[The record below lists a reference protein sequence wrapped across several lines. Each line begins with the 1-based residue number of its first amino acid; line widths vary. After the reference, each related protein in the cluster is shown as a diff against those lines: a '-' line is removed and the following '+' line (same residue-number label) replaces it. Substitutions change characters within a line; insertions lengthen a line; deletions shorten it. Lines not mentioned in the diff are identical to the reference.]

1 MKYRNIQ
8 KLLAILPLLCVLL
21 CCTPVRALALTTVL
35 STNVPDEVSLR
46 VEITGKGTVAVGEKR
61 LSSTGT
67 VTVKRH
73 QPFTVTLSPRQGYR
87 ITAVS
92 LNGKS
97 VLSSLK
103 NGKLTVEELNLDGV
117 LSVTFTKTA
126 SSHHG
131 SNPKTGDQSVV
142 VPAMASALIS
152 MTALVLVL
160 SRKTL
165 LSEVFDEE

>member
-1 MKYRNIQ
+1 MKHRSCQ
-8 KLLAILPLLCVLL
+8 KIIPLLTLLCVLL
-21 CCTPVRALALTTVL
+21 CWMPVRALALTTVL

-46 VEITGKGTVAVGEKR
+46 VEITGKGTVTVGEKK

-67 VTVKRH
+67 AAVKRH

-87 ITAVS
+87 IAAVS
-92 LNGKS
+92 LSGKS
-97 VLSSLK
+97 VLSRLK

-131 SNPKTGDQSVV
+131 SNPKTGDQCV

-152 MTALVLVL
+152 MTALILVL
-160 SRKTL
+160 SHKKKWIEKR
-165 LSEVFDEE
+165 

>member
-1 MKYRNIQ
+1 MKYRNIR
-8 KLLAILPLLCVLL
+8 KLLAILPILCVLL

-35 STNVPDEVSLR
+35 SSNVPDEISLR

-67 VTVKRH
+67 VAVKRH

-103 NGKLTVEELNLDGV
+103 N
-117 LSVTFTKTA
+117 
-126 SSHHG
+126 
-131 SNPKTGDQSVV
+131 
-142 VPAMASALIS
+142 
-152 MTALVLVL
+152 
-160 SRKTL
+160 
-165 LSEVFDEE
+165 

>member
-1 MKYRNIQ
+1 MKHRSCQ
-8 KLLAILPLLCVLL
+8 KIIPLLTLLCVLL
-21 CCTPVRALALTTVL
+21 CWIPTRALALTTVL
-35 STNVPDEVSLR
+35 SANVPDEVSLR
-46 VEITGKGTVAVGEKR
+46 AEITGKGTVTVGEKK

-67 VTVKRH
+67 VAVKRH
-73 QPFTVTLSPRQGYR
+73 QPFTVTLSPQQGYR
-87 ITAVS
+87 VTAVS

-97 VLSSLK
+97 MLSSLK

-126 SSHHG
+126 SSHRG

-142 VPAMASALIS
+142 VPAIASALIS
-152 MTALVLVL
+152 MTALILVL

-165 LSEVFDEE
+165 LTEAFDQE

>member
-1 MKYRNIQ
+1 MKHRSCQ
-8 KLLAILPLLCVLL
+8 KIIPLLTLLCVLL
-21 CCTPVRALALTTVL
+21 CWMPVRALALTTVL

-46 VEITGKGTVAVGEKR
+46 VEITGKGTVTVGEKK

-67 VTVKRH
+67 AAVKRH
-73 QPFTVTLSPRQGYR
+73 QPFTVTLSPQQGYR
-87 ITAVS
+87 VTAVS
-92 LNGKS
+92 FNGKS

-126 SSHHG
+126 SSHHE
-131 SNPKTGDQSVV
+131 SNPKTGDRSAV
-142 VPAMASALIS
+142 VPAMASALLS
-152 MTALVLVL
+152 MTALILVL

-165 LSEVFDEE
+165 LSEVFGEE

>member
-1 MKYRNIQ
+1 MKHRSCQ
-8 KLLAILPLLCVLL
+8 KIIPLLTFLCVLL
-21 CCTPVRALALTTVL
+21 CWMPVRALALTTVL

-46 VEITGKGTVAVGEKR
+46 VEITGKGTVTVGEKR

-67 VTVKRH
+67 VAVKRH
-73 QPFTVTLSPRQGYR
+73 QPFTVTLSPQQGYR
-87 ITAVS
+87 VTAVS

-97 VLSSLK
+97 MLSSLK
-103 NGKLTVEELNLDGV
+103 NGKLSVEELNLDGV

-131 SNPKTGDQSVV
+131 SNPKTGDQYA

-160 SRKTL
+160 SRKKKWI
-165 LSEVFDEE
+165 EKR

>member
-1 MKYRNIQ
+1 MRYRNIQ
-8 KLLAILPLLCVLL
+8 KLLTILSLLCVLL
-21 CCTPVRALALTTVL
+21 CWIPVRALALTTVL
-35 STNVPDEVSLR
+35 SANVPDEVSLR
-46 VEITGKGTVAVGEKR
+46 VEITGKGTVTVGEKK

-67 VTVKRH
+67 VVVKRH
-73 QPFTVTLSPRQGYR
+73 QPFTVALSPRQGYR

-103 NGKLTVEELNLDGV
+103 NGKLTVKELNLDGV

-131 SNPKTGDQSVV
+131 SNPKTGDRSVV

-152 MTALVLVL
+152 MTALILVL
-160 SRKTL
+160 SRKKKWI
-165 LSEVFDEE
+165 EKR

>member
-1 MKYRNIQ
+1 MKHRSCQ
-8 KLLAILPLLCVLL
+8 KIIPLLTLLCVLL
-21 CCTPVRALALTTVL
+21 CWIPVRALALTTVL
-35 STNVPDEVSLR
+35 SANVPDEVSLR
-46 VEITGKGTVAVGEKR
+46 VEITGKGTVTVGEKK

-87 ITAVS
+87 ITAAS

-97 VLSSLK
+97 VLSRLK

-126 SSHHG
+126 SNHHG

-142 VPAMASALIS
+142 VPAMASALLS
-152 MTALVLVL
+152 MTALILVL
-160 SRKTL
+160 SRKKKWI
-165 LSEVFDEE
+165 EKR

>member
-8 KLLAILPLLCVLL
+8 KLLALLPLLCVLL
-21 CCTPVRALALTTVL
+21 CGMPVRALALTTVL
-35 STNVPDEVSLR
+35 SANVPDEISLR
-46 VEITGKGTVAVGEKR
+46 VEITGKGTVAIGEKR

-67 VTVKRH
+67 VAVKRH

-131 SNPKTGDQSVV
+131 SNPKTGDQYA

-160 SRKTL
+160 SRKKKWI
-165 LSEVFDEE
+165 EKR

>member
-8 KLLAILPLLCVLL
+8 KLLTVLPLLCVLL
-21 CCTPVRALALTTVL
+21 CWMPVRALALTTVL

-46 VEITGKGTVAVGEKR
+46 VEITGKGTVAIGEKK

-67 VTVKRH
+67 VAVKRH
-73 QPFTVTLSPRQGYR
+73 QPFTVTLSPQQGYR
-87 ITAVS
+87 VTAVS
-92 LNGKS
+92 LNGQS

-103 NGKLTVEELNLDGV
+103 NGKLTVEDLNLDGV

-126 SSHHG
+126 SGHYG
-131 SNPKTGDQSVV
+131 SNPKTGDPYV

-152 MTALVLVL
+152 MTALMLIL
-160 SRKTL
+160 FRKTS
-165 LSEVFDEE
+165 LSELSDQE

>member
-1 MKYRNIQ
+1 MKHRSCQ
-8 KLLAILPLLCVLL
+8 KIIPLLTLLCVLL
-21 CCTPVRALALTTVL
+21 YWMPVRALALTTVL
-35 STNVPDEVSLR
+35 SSNVPDEVSLR

-67 VTVKRH
+67 VVVKRH
-73 QPFTVTLSPRQGYR
+73 QPFTVTLSPQQGYR
-87 ITAVS
+87 VTAVS

-103 NGKLTVEELNLDGV
+103 NEKLAVEELNLDGV

-131 SNPKTGDQSVV
+131 SNPKTGDRSVV
-142 VPAMASALIS
+142 VPAMASALFS
-152 MTALVLVL
+152 MTALILVL
-160 SRKTL
+160 SRKKKWI
-165 LSEVFDEE
+165 EKR

>member
-1 MKYRNIQ
+1 MKHRSCQ
-8 KLLAILPLLCVLL
+8 KIIPLLTFLCVLL
-21 CCTPVRALALTTVL
+21 CWIPVRALALTTVL

-67 VTVKRH
+67 VAVKRH
-73 QPFTVTLSPRQGYR
+73 QPFTATLSLRQGYR
-87 ITAVS
+87 VTAVS

-131 SNPKTGDQSVV
+131 SNPKTGDRSVV
-142 VPAMASALIS
+142 VPAMASALLS
-152 MTALVLVL
+152 MTALILVL

>member
-1 MKYRNIQ
+1 MRHRSCQ
-8 KLLAILPLLCVLL
+8 KIIPLLTFLCVLL
-21 CCTPVRALALTTVL
+21 CWIPVRALALTTVL

-46 VEITGKGTVAVGEKR
+46 VEITGKGTVTVGEKR

-67 VTVKRH
+67 ASVKRH
-73 QPFTVTLSPRQGYR
+73 QPFTVILSPRQGYR

-142 VPAMASALIS
+142 VPAMASALFS
-152 MTALVLVL
+152 MTALILVL
-160 SRKTL
+160 SRKKKWI
-165 LSEVFDEE
+165 EKR

>member
-8 KLLAILPLLCVLL
+8 KLLAILPILCVLL
-21 CCTPVRALALTTVL
+21 CWMPVRALALTTVL
-35 STNVPDEVSLR
+35 SANVPDEISLR

-67 VTVKRH
+67 VAVKRH

-87 ITAVS
+87 VTEVS

-97 VLSSLK
+97 VLSRLK
-103 NGKLTVEELNLDGV
+103 NGKLTVEDLNLDGV

-131 SNPKTGDQSVV
+131 SNPKTGDRSVV
-142 VPAMASALIS
+142 FPAMASALLS
-152 MTALVLVL
+152 MTALILVL
-160 SRKTL
+160 SRKKKWI
-165 LSEVFDEE
+165 EKR

>member
-1 MKYRNIQ
+1 MRHRSCQ
-8 KLLAILPLLCVLL
+8 KIIPLLTFLCVLL
-21 CCTPVRALALTTVL
+21 CWIPVRALALTTVL
-35 STNVPDEVSLR
+35 SANVPDEVSLR
-46 VEITGKGTVAVGEKR
+46 VEITGKGTVTVGEKR

-67 VTVKRH
+67 ASVKRH
-73 QPFTVTLSPRQGYR
+73 QPFTVILSPRQGYR

-142 VPAMASALIS
+142 VPAMASALLS

-165 LSEVFDEE
+165 LSEVLDEE

>member
-1 MKYRNIQ
+1 MKCRNIQ
-8 KLLAILPLLCVLL
+8 KLLAVLPILCVLL
-21 CCTPVRALALTTVL
+21 CCMPVRALALTTVL

-67 VTVKRH
+67 AAVKRH

-126 SSHHG
+126 SSYHG
-131 SNPKTGDQSVV
+131 SNPKTGDRYV
-142 VPAMASALIS
+142 VPAMASALLT

-160 SRKTL
+160 SRKKKWI
-165 LSEVFDEE
+165 EKR

>member
-8 KLLAILPLLCVLL
+8 KLLTILSLLCVLL
-21 CCTPVRALALTTVL
+21 CWIPVRALALTTVL
-35 STNVPDEVSLR
+35 SANVPDEVSMR

-67 VTVKRH
+67 AAVKRH

-87 ITAVS
+87 VTAVS

-97 VLSSLK
+97 VLSRLK

-126 SSHHG
+126 SSYHG
-131 SNPKTGDQSVV
+131 SNPKTGDRSVV
-142 VPAMASALIS
+142 VPAMASAVLS
-152 MTALVLVL
+152 MTALMLVL

>member
-1 MKYRNIQ
+1 MKHRSCQ
-8 KLLAILPLLCVLL
+8 KIIPLLTLLCVLL
-21 CCTPVRALALTTVL
+21 CWIPVQALALTTVL
-35 STNVPDEVSLR
+35 SANVPDEVSLR
-46 VEITGKGTVAVGEKR
+46 VEITGKGTVTVGEKK

-67 VTVKRH
+67 VAVKRH

-103 NGKLTVEELNLDGV
+103 NGKLTVDELNLDGV

-131 SNPKTGDQSVV
+131 SNPKTGDRSVV

-152 MTALVLVL
+152 MTALILVL

-165 LSEVFDEE
+165 LSEVFDQE

>member
-1 MKYRNIQ
+1 MKHRSCQ
-8 KLLAILPLLCVLL
+8 KIIPLLTLLGVLL

-35 STNVPDEVSLR
+35 SSNVPDEVSLR

-67 VTVKRH
+67 VEVKRH
-73 QPFTVTLSPRQGYR
+73 QPFTVTLSPQQGYR
-87 ITAVS
+87 VTAVS

-103 NGKLTVEELNLDGV
+103 NEKLAVEELNLDGV

-131 SNPKTGDQSVV
+131 SNPKTGDRSVV
-142 VPAMASALIS
+142 VPAMASALLS
-152 MTALVLVL
+152 MTALVLIL

>member
-1 MKYRNIQ
+1 MKHRSCQ
-8 KLLAILPLLCVLL
+8 KIIPLLPLLCVLL
-21 CCTPVRALALTTVL
+21 CCMPVRALALTTVL
-35 STNVPDEVSLR
+35 SANVPDEVSLR
-46 VEITGKGTVAVGEKR
+46 VEITGKGTVTVGEKK

-67 VTVKRH
+67 AAVKRH
-73 QPFTVTLSPRQGYR
+73 QPFTVALSPRQGYR

-97 VLSSLK
+97 VLSRLK
-103 NGKLTVEELNLDGV
+103 NGKLTVDELNLDGV

-131 SNPKTGDQSVV
+131 SNPKTGDRSVV

-152 MTALVLVL
+152 MTALLLVL
-160 SRKTL
+160 SRKKKWI
-165 LSEVFDEE
+165 EKG

>member
-1 MKYRNIQ
+1 MKHRSCQ
-8 KLLAILPLLCVLL
+8 KIIPLLTLL
-21 CCTPVRALALTTVL
+21 CALLCWMPVRALALTTVL

-46 VEITGKGTVAVGEKR
+46 VEITGKGTVTVGEKK

-67 VTVKRH
+67 VAVKRH
-73 QPFTVTLSPRQGYR
+73 QSFTVALSPQQGYR
-87 ITAVS
+87 VTAVS

-131 SNPKTGDQSVV
+131 SNPKTGDRYV
-142 VPAMASALIS
+142 VPAMASALLS
-152 MTALVLVL
+152 MTALILVL

>member
-8 KLLAILPLLCVLL
+8 KLLALLPLLCVLL
-21 CCTPVRALALTTVL
+21 CCMPVRALALTTVL
-35 STNVPDEVSLR
+35 SANVPDEISLR
-46 VEITGKGTVAVGEKR
+46 VEITGKGTVAIGEKR

-67 VTVKRH
+67 VAVKRH

-131 SNPKTGDQSVV
+131 SNPKTGDQYA

-160 SRKTL
+160 SRKKKWI
-165 LSEVFDEE
+165 EKR

>member
-1 MKYRNIQ
+1 MKHRSCQ
-8 KLLAILPLLCVLL
+8 KIIPLLTLL
-21 CCTPVRALALTTVL
+21 CMLLCWMPVRALALTTVL
-35 STNVPDEVSLR
+35 SANVPDEVCLR
-46 VEITGKGTVAVGEKR
+46 VGITGKGTVTVGEKR

-67 VTVKRH
+67 AAVKRH
-73 QPFTVTLSPRQGYR
+73 QPFTVTLSPRLGYR
-87 ITAVS
+87 ITAAS

-103 NGKLTVEELNLDGV
+103 KGKLTVEELDLDGV

-142 VPAMASALIS
+142 VPAMASALLS
-152 MTALVLVL
+152 MTALILVL
-160 SRKTL
+160 SRKKKWI
-165 LSEVFDEE
+165 EKR

>member
-1 MKYRNIQ
+1 MKHRSCQ
-8 KLLAILPLLCVLL
+8 KIIPLLTLFCVLL
-21 CCTPVRALALTTVL
+21 CWIPVRALALTTVL
-35 STNVPDEVSLR
+35 SANVPDEVSLR
-46 VEITGKGTVAVGEKR
+46 VEITGKGTVTVGEKK

-67 VTVKRH
+67 AAVKRH
-73 QPFTVTLSPRQGYR
+73 QPFTVTLSPQQGYR
-87 ITAVS
+87 VTAVS

-131 SNPKTGDQSVV
+131 SNPKTGDRSVV
-142 VPAMASALIS
+142 FHAMASALFS
-152 MTALVLVL
+152 MTALILVL